1 MLGFLRRLRR
11 SLIEEG
17 HLKKYFVYA
26 LGEILLVVLGIL
38 IALQINNWNE
48 ERKSDR
54 EALELL
60 LALKSNTNAIIQDLQ
75 RVSER
80 ERDVLG
86 SIDIVI
92 DNLSNTKIYND
103 TLEYHFIYMSYLSE
117 VTWKTGAYETLK
129 SKGLDLISNDSLRE
143 KIVDLYETHHQRILV
158 NAQDASGYLEINF
171 YPLFSKHF
179 RVVAYDDSNAEDEV
193 RAFPTDYAALVQSN
207 EYVNMLSVWR
217 LIRGYN
223 FRVQVAVIEQLRSL
237 NEMISME
244 IDNL

>member
-17 HLKKYFVYA
+17 HLKKYLVYA

-60 LALKSNTNAIIQDLQ
+60 HGLRANTSAIIQDLQ
-75 RVSER
+75 QVNKSEH
-80 ERDVLG
+80 DVLE

-103 TLEYHFIYMSYLSE
+103 SLQYHFIYISYLPE
-117 VTWKTGAYETLK
+117 MTWRSGAYETLK

-143 KIVDLYETHHQRILV
+143 KIVDLYETEHQRILV
-158 NAQDASGYLEINF
+158 LSGDASRY
-171 YPLFSKHF
+171 S
-179 RVVAYDDSNAEDEV
+179 
-193 RAFPTDYAALVQSN
+193 
-207 EYVNMLSVWR
+207 
-217 LIRGYN
+217 
-223 FRVQVAVIEQLRSL
+223 
-237 NEMISME
+237 
-244 IDNL
+244 

>member
-17 HLKKYFVYA
+17 HLKKYLVYA

-48 ERKSDR
+48 ARKSEK
-54 EALELL
+54 EALDLL
-60 LALKSNTNAIIQDLQ
+60 HGLRANTSAIIQDLQ
-75 RVSER
+75 QVSKS
-80 ERDVLG
+80 ERDVLE

-103 TLEYHFIYMSYLSE
+103 SLQYHFIYISYLPE
-117 VTWKTGAYETLK
+117 MTWKSGAYETLK

-143 KIVDLYETHHQRILV
+143 KIVDLYETEHQRILV
-158 NAQDASGYLEINF
+158 LSGDASRYSEVNF
-171 YPLFSKHF
+171 YPLFRKYF
-179 RVVAYDDSNAEDEV
+179 RVFVYDDVMSKEEV
-193 RAFPTDYAALVQSN
+193 RALPTDYEALVRSN

-217 LIRGYN
+217 LIRAYN
-223 FRVQVAVIEQLRSL
+223 FRTQLEIIEQLRSL
-237 NEMISME
+237 NEMISLE
-244 IDNL
+244 TDDL